1 MKTLTC
7 ILLVYLTFPTL
18 AKCPNMTPQDSLIVS
33 EFVNL
38 DSLTTQQR
46 REYLVRE
53 ADKMVKRYA
62 PGFYREI
69 ELPTV
74 NRIVVGSKND
84 TISAAW
90 MRTEEAGRAYYIVT
104 YPHDSNYEYMHM
116 GFAAQVSFW
125 ADNGVAF
132 EIMDGDGYGYVDIS
146 KVEIYNDPKYVRPYQ
161 WTAPL
166 KPRKEITIDYLHK
179 LVDSLSSN
187 QPENLNKKP

>member
-1 MKTLTC
+1 
-7 ILLVYLTFPTL
+7 
-18 AKCPNMTPQDSLIVS
+18 MTPQDSLIVS

-104 YPHDSNYEYMHM
+104 IPMTRITNICTWASPLR
-116 GFAAQVSFW
+116 FLFW

-146 KVEIYNDPKYVRPYQ
+146 KVEIYNDPKIRQ
-161 WTAPL
+161 TL
-166 KPRKEITIDYLHK
+166 SM
-179 LVDSLSSN
+179 DSTSET
-187 QPENLNKKP
+187 P